1 MKQIAAVIVAAAA
14 GFGFGFPRTTAAQTA
29 TSDTTPG
36 NQADTQ
42 MAGSEAEAGVSQ
54 PSPQTPEGNTPS
66 ENQDDAQA
74 PGAGAE
80 AGTPQAPAQT
90 PAGDATPSQ
99 PPINIQ
105 APNGEKGAGASPAP
119 EAGTASPDNAA
130 PAAPQNAEGPR
141 APESSGGI
149 ATVIVTARR
158 TAENLQSVP
167 VAITAFSEK
176 DLQREQIN
184 SGQDLQGRVPSM
196 VVSPG
201 SQQRGI
207 ESPSIRGQG
216 TGLGSSPGVIIYYDE
231 VALPADF
238 FSNAQGGPGKF
249 FDLGNIQVL
258 KGPQGTLF
266 GKNTTGGALLLEPHK
281 PDFTYSASLRTE
293 LSDYSG
299 RGIEAI
305 YNKPL
310 SDTLSLRI
318 GGKYFYREG
327 FTKDVATGKD
337 YDDKDFWTVR
347 LGLMWK
353 PADGVENYLLGYY
366 TDSNDHGTSDVIEAV
381 NPIALTE
388 TVATLAGTFGITLPP
403 QIKTGCLLIDI
414 AAKSMGCGQNLV
426 TAQQARGVRLVQLSA
441 NPNQYLNTGALIDKF
456 SYDLNDQ
463 MTLRNIASAA
473 FMKYHYRWD
482 QDGSAAPLDD
492 LNAPD
497 DKYENN
503 QLLYTE
509 ELQLQGKAWDEKLK
523 YVVGGYYEDMRPG
536 ASSEE
541 FDSKAFGLMEVV
553 TSFTLTHRAYGPF
566 AQATYNLGGLSDM
579 LDGLSVTL
587 GGRYTKD
594 KVEGTSTNTDHPE
607 VFKGSAVTYT
617 AGLDY
622 KLAESLIYSKVSR
635 GYKAGGFSPAAAT
648 EAHFSFQPEFVTNYE
663 IGHKIDFTIG
673 DVPARVNSAVYYSN
687 YTNMQR
693 SSGDNSISDTGQL
706 KFGQAMYNAGKA
718 YITGAE
724 IEGMVQPLEGLA
736 LSANYGFMYGK
747 YQQYDLLVGT
757 ILPQLDCSGQRIPAG
772 QVAHLQC
779 MPFSAV
785 PRHQFS
791 TSARYQLPIPESLG
805 QLEGSLTFV
814 WIDSNYTATTTLPQV
829 EPGAWI
835 GPYGLLNAS
844 FNWDRI
850 DGTPLSLQL
859 YGTNLTDRTYR
870 ISNSNVWELLGFQSS
885 IYGEPRMVGL
895 QMGYS
900 WGE

>member
-14 GFGFGFPRTTAAQTA
+14 GFGLSFPRTAAAQAA
-29 TSDTTPG
+29 TSDTAPEDQVNTPVAG
-36 NQADTQ
+36 N
-42 MAGSEAEAGVSQ
+42 AGEAGASQ
-54 PSPQTPEGNTPS
+54 APAPSSDATP
-66 ENQDDAQA
+66 AQA
-74 PGAGAE
+74 PVNAQVPNSE
-80 AGTPQAPAQT
+80 AGPGAASVPQAA
-90 PAGDATPSQ
+90 APS
-99 PPINIQ
+99 
-105 APNGEKGAGASPAP
+105 PN
-119 EAGTASPDNAA
+119 NAA
-130 PAAPQNAEGPR
+130 PAAPQIAEGSHE
-141 APESSGGI
+141 ATSGGGI
-149 ATVIVTARR
+149 ETVIVTARR
-158 TAENLQSVP
+158 TAENLQNVP

-184 SGQDLQGRVPSM
+184 SGQDLQGRVPSL

-201 SQQRGI
+201 QQQRSV

-216 TGLGSSPGVIIYYDE
+216 AGLGSNPGVIIYYDE
-231 VALPADF
+231 VPLPADF

-293 LSDYSG
+293 LSEYSG
-299 RGIEAI
+299 RGVEGI

-318 GGKYFYREG
+318 GAKYFYREG
-327 FTKDVATGKD
+327 FTTDVATGKD

-347 LGLMWK
+347 LGLLWK
-353 PADGVENYLLGYY
+353 PEDGVENYLLGYY

-381 NPIALTE
+381 NPQALTD
-388 TVATLAGTFGITLPP
+388 TIATLAGTFGITLPS
-403 QIKTGCLLIDI
+403 QLQTGCLLFDI

-426 TAQQARGVRLVQLSA
+426 TAQQARGVRYVQLSA

-456 SYDLNDQ
+456 SYDLNDW

-482 QDGSAAPLDD
+482 QDGSSAPLDD

-503 QLLYTE
+503 QLVYTE
-509 ELQLQGKAWDEKLK
+509 ELQLQGKVLDEKLK

-541 FDSKAFGLMEVV
+541 FDSKAFGLLEVV
-553 TSFTLTHRAYGPF
+553 TSFTLAHRSYGPF
-566 AQATYNLGGLSDM
+566 AQATYNLGGLSDT
-579 LDGLSVTL
+579 LDGLSLTL

-622 KLAESLIYSKVSR
+622 KLADSLIYSKVGR

-648 EAHFSFQPEFVTNYE
+648 EAHFQYQPEFVTNYE

-673 DVPARVNSAVYYSN
+673 DAPARINSAVYYSN

-693 SSGDNSISDTGQL
+693 SSGDNSISSSGQL
-706 KFGQAMYNAGKA
+706 LFGQAMYNAGKA
-718 YITGAE
+718 YITGLE
-724 IEGMVQPLEGLA
+724 LEGMVQPISRLTV
-736 LSANYGFMYGK
+736 SANYGFMYGK

-757 ILPQLDCSGQRIPAG
+757 ILPQLDCSGQQIPVG

-779 MPFSAV
+779 MPFSSV

-791 TSARYQLPIPESLG
+791 ASARYEFPIPEALG
-805 QLEGSLTFV
+805 RLEGSLTYV

-850 DGTPLSLQL
+850 NGTPLSLQL

-870 ISNSNVWELLGFQSS
+870 VSNSNVWELLGFQSS
-885 IYGEPRMVGL
+885 IYGEPRIIGL
-895 QMGYS
+895 QLGYT